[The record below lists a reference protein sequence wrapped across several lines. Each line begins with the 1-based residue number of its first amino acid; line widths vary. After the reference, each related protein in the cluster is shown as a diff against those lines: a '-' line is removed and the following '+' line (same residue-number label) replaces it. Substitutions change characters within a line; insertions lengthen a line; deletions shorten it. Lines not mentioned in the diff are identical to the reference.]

1 MTDESKATG
10 NQPVD
15 LLELITYQKKSVVS
29 RQILK
34 RKSGTITLFAFD
46 KDEGLSEHTAP
57 FEAFIFVLEGM
68 AEVTINK
75 EAFIVKENES
85 IILPA
90 NIPHAVKA
98 PEQFKMLLVMLR
110 AE

>member
-57 FEAFIFVLEGM
+57 FEAFIF
-68 AEVTINK
+68 
-75 EAFIVKENES
+75 
-85 IILPA
+85 
-90 NIPHAVKA
+90 IPQLFLKA
-98 PEQFKMLLVMLR
+98 QHLKLNSVAP
-110 AE
+110 